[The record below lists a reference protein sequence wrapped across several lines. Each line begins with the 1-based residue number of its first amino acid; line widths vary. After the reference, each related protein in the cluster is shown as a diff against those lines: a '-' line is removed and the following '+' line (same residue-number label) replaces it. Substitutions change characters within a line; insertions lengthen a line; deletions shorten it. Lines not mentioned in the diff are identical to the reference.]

1 MAVGKGG
8 WSGRCATQEPLE
20 KRRNGEGRT
29 TPARQKRGERGE
41 HGEEERV
48 GVRELGPPAR
58 GLPVAGSRYVG
69 GEAKKAVDVGPFS
82 VKHAYGA
89 LSGFAAELTKRQIE
103 LAAKLPFIKQIEYD
117 EPVYAAMQ
125 TASSWYGTTKARQD
139 FGVDGNRDGNPSSYS
154 KNDVVVA
161 VIDTG
166 IDAGHVDLD
175 GGKVIGWKDFVNN
188 RTAPYDDNGHGTHV
202 AGIIAGEGQ
211 ADSRYKGVAPGAALV
226 GVKVLNASGSGSM
239 STVTA
244 AIDWCIQNKD
254 VYGIR
259 VLNLSLGT
267 SGSSDGTDATSQAVN
282 RAHDAGLVVAVA
294 AGNSGPARYTVGSP
308 GAAEKALTVGAMGD
322 PGELGY
328 FLADFSSRGY
338 TADGRI
344 KPDIAAPGYNITA
357 PKANTSSGYVTYS
370 GTSMATPF
378 VAGTVALMLDA
389 NPSLTPDQVKSHLF
403 TTALDWGPAGKDID
417 YGYGNLNG
425 YEAVKKAGGFSGTGP
440 AQPAHLYGSGSLG
453 GTGAYDQFA
462 VDVTD
467 ASKPLAITLIMPN
480 WSSSTNP
487 DFDLYLYNSS
497 GTLVARS
504 EGTKRQETI
513 RYQPSVTGTYTIRVS
528 SYTGS
533 GSYFFDVSVGGGN
546 LRQTVNQ

>member
-1 MAVGKGG
+1 
-8 WSGRCATQEPLE
+8 
-20 KRRNGEGRT
+20 
-29 TPARQKRGERGE
+29 
-41 HGEEERV
+41 
-48 GVRELGPPAR
+48 
-58 GLPVAGSRYVG
+58 
-69 GEAKKAVDVGPFS
+69 
-82 VKHAYGA
+82 
-89 LSGFAAELTKRQIE
+89 
-103 LAAKLPFIKQIEYD
+103 
-117 EPVYAAMQ
+117 
-125 TASSWYGTTKARQD
+125 
-139 FGVDGNRDGNPSSYS
+139 
-154 KNDVVVA
+154 
-161 VIDTG
+161 
-166 IDAGHVDLD
+166 
-175 GGKVIGWKDFVNN
+175 
-188 RTAPYDDNGHGTHV
+188 
-202 AGIIAGEGQ
+202 
-211 ADSRYKGVAPGAALV
+211 
-226 GVKVLNASGSGSM
+226 
-239 STVTA
+239 
-244 AIDWCIQNKD
+244 
-254 VYGIR
+254 
-259 VLNLSLGT
+259 
-267 SGSSDGTDATSQAVN
+267 
-282 RAHDAGLVVAVA
+282 
-294 AGNSGPARYTVGSP
+294 GNSGPARYTVGSP

-378 VAGTVALMLDA
+378 
-389 NPSLTPDQVKSHLF
+389 
-403 TTALDWGPAGKDID
+403 D